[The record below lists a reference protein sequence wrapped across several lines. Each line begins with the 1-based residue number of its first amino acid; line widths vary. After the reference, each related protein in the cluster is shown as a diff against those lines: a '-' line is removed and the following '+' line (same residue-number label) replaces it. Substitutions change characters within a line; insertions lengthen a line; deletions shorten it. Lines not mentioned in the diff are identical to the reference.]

1 MFYGFRIL
9 QNVILPK
16 PEPMISCDNICFMNA
31 FDTLNYVDIWI
42 DYGLW
47 DLKYDYEIE
56 NWDMI

>member
-1 MFYGFRIL
+1 
-9 QNVILPK
+9 
-16 PEPMISCDNICFMNA
+16 MISCDNICFMNA